1 MTQKSYYPKAA
12 ERSDEWYVVDAA
24 GKNLG
29 RLASQIAAVLI
40 GKHRPEFT
48 PGVDLGDH
56 VIVTN
61 CEQVTVTGTK
71 MDDKMYYRHTGYPG
85 GLKERTL
92 RQMLESHPDRVIRS
106 AVWGML
112 PHNKMGRQFLKKL
125 KVYSSKEEHPHAPQK
140 PKPLVVD

>member
-12 ERSDEWYVVDAA
+12 ELGNEWHIVDAS

-29 RLASQIAAVLI
+29 RLASRIATVLI

-61 CEQVTVTGTK
+61 CGQITVTGNK
-71 MDDKMYYRHTGYPG
+71 LDDKMYYRHSGYPG

-92 RQMLESHPDRVIRS
+92 RQMLDTFPERVIRS

-112 PHNKMGRQFLKKL
+112 PHNKMGRKLLKKL
-125 KVYSSKEEHPHAPQK
+125 KIYSGSEHPHSPQQ
-140 PKPLVVD
+140 PKPMLVD

>member
-12 ERSDEWYVVDAA
+12 ERSDEWYIVDAA

-29 RLASQIAAVLI
+29 RLSSEIAKVLI

-48 PGVDLGDH
+48 PGVDLGDY
-56 VIVTN
+56 VVVTN
-61 CEQVTVTGTK
+61 CEQIAVTGAK
-71 MDDKMYYRHTGYPG
+71 LDDKKYYRHSGYPG

-92 RQMLESHPDRVIRS
+92 RQMLDTHPDRVIRQ

-112 PHNKMGRQFLKKL
+112 PHNKMGRKLLKKL
-125 KVYSSKEEHPHAPQK
+125 KVYKGSEHPHGPQQ
-140 PKPLVVD
+140 PKPLAVD

>member
-12 ERSDEWYVVDAA
+12 ERDDQWFIVDAA

-29 RLASQIAAVLI
+29 RMASEIAKVLI

-56 VIVTN
+56 VVVTN
-61 CEQVTVTGTK
+61 CGQITVTGAK
-71 MDDKMYYRHTGYPG
+71 LDDKMYYRHSGYPG

-92 RQMLESHPDRVIRS
+92 RQMLDTYPDRVIRQ

-112 PHNKMGRQFLKKL
+112 PHNKMGRKLLKKL
-125 KVYSSKEEHPHAPQK
+125 KIYKGSEHPHGPQQ
-140 PKPLVVD
+140 PKQLVLD